1 MTHVMLTHYILL
13 SHSSGFSQFGFY
25 DDNETVVEMLD
36 QDVSTKITPQTHSGS
51 LCFISICCSLFHTH
65 KTPKTLK
72 WWIKQTKNV
81 SCVMKRFAYFLPVSV
96 VLKRCVWT
104 EDAGGSW
111 GSDHLLCS
119 RRGTRVLALEWDG
132 VPHVYR
138 EVAGVKHKSFYGTHT
153 VTLIHTSKP
162 CLTKCKVFL

>member
-13 SHSSGFSQFGFY
+13 SLSSGFSQFGFY

-36 QDVSTKITPQTHSGS
+36 QDVSTKITPQMHP
-51 LCFISICCSLFHTH
+51 LMRFLFHFHYTKH
-65 KTPKTLK
+65 KRFVR
-72 WWIKQTKNV
+72 QTK
-81 SCVMKRFAYFLPVSV
+81 SIFLPVSV

-119 RRGTRVLALEWDG
+119 RRGTRVLALKWDG
-132 VPHVYR
+132 VPHMHR
-138 EVAGVKHKSFYGTHT
+138 EVAGIKQKSFYGTHT
-153 VTLIHTSKP
+153 VTQIHTLVRP
-162 CLTKCKVFL
+162 DKVFL